1 MNKNQKITSI
11 SILVYGLIFSITM
24 YLKWGGENMLW
35 SHGVPMA
42 ILKIFLLL
50 VAGPF
55 IACLFCFSGATIPRI
70 IIVGFFPD
78 KEELGKRLG
87 FLGCLSLNP
96 IMIIVFWL
104 SGSFYW

>member
-1 MNKNQKITSI
+1 MNKKQKITSI

-24 YLKWGGENMLW
+24 YLKWGGGNMLW

-50 VAGPF
+50 VGGPF
-55 IACLFCFSGATIPRI
+55 LAGLFCLFGAIIPGI
-70 IIVGFFPD
+70 VIVGFFPD
-78 KEELGKRLG
+78 KEELMERLL

-104 SGSFYW
+104 TGGFYW